1 MYSARAD
8 SNPKLG
14 TVGPA
19 QRPMRPSQPM
29 PAGALSTHRWGG
41 HCTSAAGSRC
51 GLHPQHWGHVG
62 DRQGKKEGVGSHPSG
77 GATWRQ
83 RRSGGVRVFVD
94 GERWMLADDD
104 FSRYLNTV
112 AEARIK
118 TKNAGQR
125 VELTIEVAAAAMS
138 RPNLAMQAVES
149 DDAGNGIRLWQA
161 AHAVG
166 RAVSGGTAGARLGIQ

>member
-1 MYSARAD
+1 MYSERVD

-41 HCTSAAGSRC
+41 HRTSASRSGAVAKGSSAAGSRC

-77 GATWRQ
+77 GATWRR
-83 RRSGGVRVFVD
+83 RRSGGVRVFVG

-104 FSRYLNTV
+104 FSRFLNTV
-112 AEARIK
+112 DRGEDQ
-118 TKNAGQR
+118 NEECWPEG
-125 VELTIEVAAAAMS
+125 
-138 RPNLAMQAVES
+138 
-149 DDAGNGIRLWQA
+149 G
-161 AHAVG
+161 AHH
-166 RAVSGGTAGARLGIQ
+166 